1 MEQNEELLLEMAQFG
16 KIDGKPIRVYSDD
29 HNPPHFHFGN
39 VQILIGEVIPKNV
52 TELRERIMNKADN
65 SKVTDK
71 ELQALL
77 KILHS
82 TYKAMPIGDTYTM
95 IQTIWAVYHSEEQNR
110 NVVTD

>member
-1 MEQNEELLLEMAQFG
+1 
-16 KIDGKPIRVYSDD
+16 
-29 HNPPHFHFGN
+29 
-39 VQILIGEVIPKNV
+39 
-52 TELRERIMNKADN
+52 MNKADN